1 MSGLELYND
10 EETIFSL
17 DANHNISSQHQ
28 VYVIIDETSEEFGD
42 NNNPIINPQ
51 NLGRGTKY
59 RTKGDTDA
67 TVAARVTVRLTAIEW
82 ETIKAASNYGGVL
95 PPYSSRNILM
105 GYEYA
110 LHRHGK
116 CLQQERSEI
125 RERRKSV
132 SAASKLLREEHSNT
146 SYTNRGRHHRHGS
159 RVDNL
164 EHGDRRNLARN
175 IESSFLSVDE
185 RGNIVQKTPKVAL
198 VAAGAY
204 LLTNNWQSA

>member
-1 MSGLELYND
+1 MSGLELHNN
-10 EETIFSL
+10 EETIFSS
-17 DANHNISSQHQ
+17 DTNHNISIQHQ
-28 VYVIIDETSEEFGD
+28 VYMIIDKTSEESDD
-42 NNNPIINPQ
+42 NNNPIINLQ

-67 TVAARVTVRLTAIEW
+67 TIAARVTVRLTAVEW
-82 ETIKAASNYGGVL
+82 ETIKAAVNYGGVL
-95 PPYSSRNILM
+95 DSSRNILM

-116 CLQQERSEI
+116 RLQQERSEI
-125 RERRKSV
+125 RQRRKSV
-132 SAASKLLREEHSNT
+132 SIASKLLREEHSNA
-146 SYTNRGRHHRHGS
+146 SYTNSGRHHRRGS

-175 IESSFLSVDE
+175 LESSFLSVDE
-185 RGNIVQKTPKVAL
+185 RGNIVPKTPEVAL
-198 VAAGAY
+198 VAAEAY